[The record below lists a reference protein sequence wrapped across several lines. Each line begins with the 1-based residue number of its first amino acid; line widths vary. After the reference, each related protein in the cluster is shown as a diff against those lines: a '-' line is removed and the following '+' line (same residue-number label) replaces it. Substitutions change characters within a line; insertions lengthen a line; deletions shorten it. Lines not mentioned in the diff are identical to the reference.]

1 MIDPI
6 KIYFIPSKLTLKLFL
21 VINSTGIINM
31 LDSKNLQNA
40 KIEEEQYWDRI
51 FPLVQDSPHVAIVT
65 DNKIYKRVWGCLF
78 KIVYKIL

>member
-1 MIDPI
+1 
-6 KIYFIPSKLTLKLFL
+6 
-21 VINSTGIINM
+21 M
-31 LDSKNLQNA
+31 LDRKNLQNA

-65 DNKIYKRVWGCLF
+65 DNKIYKRVWDCLF